1 MLPPPCRRHPAS
13 PDGGVSFSCG
23 AGYRAFVLRIV
34 AVVVI
39 VVLAGLTA
47 LLQFGVLPNPFS
59 RTPTTPPV
67 PPLLTSLE
75 ADDLAGVQ
83 AALEAGADTSQVDAN
98 GRTALM
104 VAAMHASPT
113 ALEALLLHGA
123 PVDQRAADGTTA
135 LMLALR
141 HARTAESALLLL
153 NAGANPTLVDAA
165 GNGVL
170 HYADQNSAVRN
181 SGLYPRLREL
191 TERPFFEGW
200 PSAYV
205 VPVPGSTLSSR
216 AAHWPNAPRAYRNGI
231 HEGFDFYSGAVSGA
245 QIDYGTAIVSMAAGT
260 VVRADHGYVEMTREE
275 YDEVIRA
282 SRSSMVTPDDLLDRL
297 RGMQVWVEHPGG
309 FLTRYAHLSGI
320 PDEVVVGARVE
331 QGQVIG
337 FTGNSGTVE
346 AADGTQDDPHPHVE
360 VWRGDTY
367 LGQGREPAEI
377 FEMARQL
384 FGSGGLPPRWG
395 P

>member
-1 MLPPPCRRHPAS
+1 MVRL
-13 PDGGVSFSCG
+13 
-23 AGYRAFVLRIV
+23 V
-34 AVVVI
+34 AVVAIVI
-39 VVLAGLTA
+39 LAGLTA
-47 LLQFGVLPNPFS
+47 LMQFGVLPNPFE
-59 RTPTTPPV
+59 RTPAVPPV

-75 ADDLAGVQ
+75 GDDVAAVR
-83 AALEAGADTSQVDAN
+83 AALEAGADPTQVDAN

-104 VAAMHASPT
+104 VAAMHASPA
-113 ALEALLLHGA
+113 ALEALLEHAA

-170 HYADQNSAVRN
+170 HYADQNGAVRN

-191 TERPFFEGW
+191 SELPFFEGW
-200 PSAYV
+200 PSGYV

-216 AAHWPNAPRAYRNGI
+216 AAHWPNAPRAYRNGT
-231 HEGFDFYSGAVSGA
+231 HEGFDFYDGAVSGA
-245 QIDYGTAIVSMAAGT
+245 PIAYGTAIVSMAAGT
-260 VVRADHGYVEMTREE
+260 VVRADHDYVEMTREE
-275 YDEVIRA
+275 YDEVIQA
-282 SRSSMVTPDDLLDRL
+282 SRSSMVTPGDLLDAL
-297 RGMQVWVEHPGG
+297 RGMQVWIEHPGG

-320 PDEVVVGARVE
+320 PGEVVVGARVE

-337 FTGNSGTVE
+337 FTGNSGTIE

-360 VWRGDTY
+360 IWRGESY

-384 FGSGGLPPRWG
+384 FGSRGLPPRWA